1 MGIAKVSGLGVVPGE
16 SSDEAARVI
25 AGECPHAPFIPIIP
39 RRGPGADPVGRMAGL
54 LSWVTTDFA
63 IETVPTGWRLTS
75 ALGRD
80 ITRSRGFISSDL
92 DAMEEQFA
100 GFNGPITVSIVGPV
114 TWAAKVEN
122 INGEKLIR
130 DRGAL
135 RELSEAIS
143 MLCQRLLDDMQRRF
157 PQAHFSIQ
165 LDEPLVM
172 PATRGEIATASS
184 LNTYV
189 ALDRQFVSSIW
200 SPIFDR
206 IVKDNAGFGIHS
218 GSDEQALSNEYVGL
232 LRESGATRFFN
243 LENAVSLGDIIESH
257 NETVWELP
265 SHLTGKLGAIDLA
278 NRIRALGFELPD
290 FARQALIVPKE
301 STVSSD
307 WASARNAWVHASAA
321 VDLLNDPDRLLSD

>member
-1 MGIAKVSGLGVVPGE
+1 
-16 SSDEAARVI
+16 
-25 AGECPHAPFIPIIP
+25 
-39 RRGPGADPVGRMAGL
+39 
-54 LSWVTTDFA
+54 
-63 IETVPTGWRLTS
+63 
-75 ALGRD
+75 
-80 ITRSRGFISSDL
+80 
-92 DAMEEQFA
+92 MEEQFI
-100 GFNGPITVSIVGPV
+100 GFNESITVSIVGPV

-157 PQAHFSIQ
+157 PNAHFSIQ

-200 SPIFDR
+200 TPIFDR
-206 IVKDNAGFGIHS
+206 IVKGNAGFGINS
-218 GSDEQALSNEYVGL
+218 GSGHQALSNEYLGL
-232 LRESGATRFFN
+232 LQESGATRFFN
-243 LENAVSLGDIIESH
+243 IENAAPLGDIIESQ

-265 SHLTGKLGAIDLA
+265 SHLTGRLSADRSGEPNKGI
-278 NRIRALGFELPD
+278 GFRTPY
-290 FARQALIVPKE
+290 FARQALIVPTE
-301 STVSSD
+301 VTVNSD
-307 WASARNAWVHASAA
+307 WASARNAWERASAA

>member
-1 MGIAKVSGLGVVPGE
+1 
-16 SSDEAARVI
+16 
-25 AGECPHAPFIPIIP
+25 
-39 RRGPGADPVGRMAGL
+39 
-54 LSWVTTDFA
+54 
-63 IETVPTGWRLTS
+63 
-75 ALGRD
+75 
-80 ITRSRGFISSDL
+80 
-92 DAMEEQFA
+92 MEEQFV
-100 GFNGPITVSIVGPV
+100 GFHGSITVSIVGPV

-130 DRGAL
+130 DHGAL

-172 PATRGEIATASS
+172 PATRGEITTASS

-206 IVKDNAGFGIHS
+206 IVKENAGFGVHS

-243 LENAVSLGDIIESH
+243 LENAGSLGDIIESQ
-257 NETVWELP
+257 NETVWELS
-265 SHLTGKLGAIDLA
+265 SHLSGKLGAIDLA

-301 STVSSD
+301 ATVSSD
-307 WASARNAWVHASAA
+307 WASARNAWVRASAA